1 MYGKIVISYK
11 EAEMKRK
18 RCVAM
23 LLAGGQGS
31 RLGLLTKSIA
41 KPAVSFGGKYR
52 IIDFSLSNCV
62 NSGID
67 TVGILIQ
74 YRPLVL
80 NRYVSTGEA
89 WDLDVA
95 EGGVYI
101 LPPYEVQTGGEW
113 YEGTA
118 DSIYHNIPFIDM
130 YNPENVLILSGDH
143 IYKMDYSV
151 MQDYHENTES
161 DLTVSVIEVPMEE
174 ASRFGIMSVD
184 SEDRITKF
192 SEKPKNPDS
201 NLASMGVYIFSW
213 PVLRQAL
220 IEDREDP
227 DSSHDFGKNI
237 IPKLLNEGK
246 KLSAYRF
253 KGYWRDVGTISSY
266 YDSQMEMMEETEL
279 HIFSDDMKIYSN
291 NNNHQPLVIGPKG
304 TAEAS
309 LISNGCD
316 VNGTVKKSILGSGV
330 VVEEGAVVEKSIV
343 LPDAHIGAG
352 CHIVNAIINE
362 GVIVGDGEK
371 IGDADGETEVYGEAR
386 LSI

>member
-1 MYGKIVISYK
+1 
-11 EAEMKRK
+11 MKRK
-18 RCVAM
+18 KCVAM

-31 RLGLLTKSIA
+31 RLGLLTKNIA

-80 NRYVSTGEA
+80 NKYVSTGEA
-89 WDLDVA
+89 WDMDVA

-101 LPPYEVQTGGEW
+101 LPPYASQSGGEW

-118 DSIYHNIPFIDM
+118 DAIYHNIDFIDM
-130 YNPENVLILSGDH
+130 YDPDNVLILSGDH
-143 IYKMDYSV
+143 IYKMDYAA
-151 MQDYHENTES
+151 MQKYHEDTES

-184 SEDRITKF
+184 ENDTITKF
-192 SEKPKNPDS
+192 TEKPAEPDS

-213 PVLRQAL
+213 KVLRKAL
-220 IEDREDP
+220 LDDHEDKESD
-227 DSSHDFGKNI
+227 HDFGKNI
-237 IPKLLNEGK
+237 IPKLLGEGK

-266 YDSQMEMMEETEL
+266 YDSQMEMMEETDL
-279 HIFSDDMKIYSN
+279 NIFSDDMKIYSN
-291 NNNHQPLVIGPKG
+291 NNTHMPLVIGPEG
-304 TAEAS
+304 SIQES

-316 VNGTVKKSILGSGV
+316 INGTIKCSIVGSGAEIGEDTV
-330 VVEEGAVVEKSIV
+330 IERSIV
-343 LPDAHIGAG
+343 LPDAHIGKG
-352 CHIVNAIINE
+352 CKIVNAIINE
-362 GVIVGDGEK
+362 GVDVPDGEV
-371 IGDADGETEVYGEAR
+371 IGDADGETIVYGEAC